1 MNDLNNEENYI
12 VYGNHAERQLD
23 SISKKFCVAENKF
36 SEDIECYENHQTN
49 HVFFDPIADYMEKI
63 YCSGFQLYV
72 HLEEQLHLMLPWLF
86 QYLVYLCFKHSK
98 EIQVS
103 DQIDDWLHWK
113 FHVP

>member
-1 MNDLNNEENYI
+1 MAEHKERVLLPFSFTIEE
-12 VYGNHAERQLD
+12 VYT
-23 SISKKFCVAENKF
+23 VV
-36 SEDIECYENHQTN
+36 EDQFAQPESFENHQTN
-49 HVFFDPIADYMEKI
+49 HVFFDPIAEYMEKI
-63 YCSGFQLYV
+63 HCSGFQLYV

-113 FHVP
+113 FHVA